1 MFGYEREHQS
11 AGIIG
16 DARQSSP
23 QHIAF
28 MSMPDNAKSLFVIA
42 MVNTFGK
49 SSISVLY
56 NGVSELGEY
65 ECFKTCLDTLVCRVQ
80 GRSDKCDG
88 CKTSRVISL
97 TVPVALESWL
107 RTRDVERDHSTEF
120 SIAIRPNRFVAVNY
134 NASAAEM

>member
-1 MFGYEREHQS
+1 
-11 AGIIG
+11 
-16 DARQSSP
+16 
-23 QHIAF
+23 
-28 MSMPDNAKSLFVIA
+28 MSIPDNAKSLFVIA
-42 MVNTFGK
+42 TVNTFGK

-65 ECFKTCLDTLVCRVQ
+65 ECFKTCLDTLVCRVH

-88 CKTSRVISL
+88 CKTSGVISL
-97 TVPVALESWL
+97 TVQVALESWL
-107 RTRDVERDHSTEF
+107 RTRDVERDHSIEF